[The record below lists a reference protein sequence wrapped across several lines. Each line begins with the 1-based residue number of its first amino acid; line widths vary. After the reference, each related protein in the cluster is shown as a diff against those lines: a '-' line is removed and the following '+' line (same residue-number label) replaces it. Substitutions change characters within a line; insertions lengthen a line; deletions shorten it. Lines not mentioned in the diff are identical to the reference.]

1 MKFQACDNTGRFVSD
16 LFGPV
21 RKPHCWFSH
30 EAAQI
35 FKYQLH
41 QLSPLF
47 VLKRNTKGV
56 KKVRGKVPAC
66 PYFVYQLN

>member
-47 VLKRNTKGV
+47 VLKGKHRSEIRRV
-56 KKVRGKVPAC
+56 LKKFAEK
-66 PYFVYQLN
+66 YQHVLIL